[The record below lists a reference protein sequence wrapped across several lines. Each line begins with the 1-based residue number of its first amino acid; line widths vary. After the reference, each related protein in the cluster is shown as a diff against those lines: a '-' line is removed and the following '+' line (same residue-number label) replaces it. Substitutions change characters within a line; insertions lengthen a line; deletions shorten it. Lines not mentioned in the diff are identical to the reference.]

1 MVEVLI
7 RIRSC
12 AVTLDSD
19 LTGDLKQDVTEN
31 DLTVLT
37 GFPGPWFG
45 SAELN
50 GAQNQ
55 GQDQANRSHRA
66 RLRFGSLQRRTLPKI
81 VNAGQGIY
89 RQLEET
95 ASLPFEQPMTAE
107 QKMTDREAANSEK
120 ERDSVRPIRV
130 RQMERNSSKNQPF
143 GLQKE

>member
-1 MVEVLI
+1 MNFFDDIGANIDLPEFYSKTMVFDNNNSDHNDPSVRFRSGFVLVEGLI

-19 LTGDLKQDVTEN
+19 LTGDLKQDVTEI

-55 GQDQANRSHRA
+55 AQDQANRSHRA

-81 VNAGQGIY
+81 VNAGQGFTVNLKKPPSF
-89 RQLEET
+89 RL
-95 ASLPFEQPMTAE
+95 
-107 QKMTDREAANSEK
+107 NS
-120 ERDSVRPIRV
+120 
-130 RQMERNSSKNQPF
+130 Q
-143 GLQKE
+143 